1 MHECIWRSLEYTHE
15 FSSSSTSSKGQT
27 PRFHTPRFMQGI
39 EAKLDEHKRVVA
51 MFQQATKYII
61 QCTYDKYFA

>member
-1 MHECIWRSLEYTHE
+1 MSLG
-15 FSSSSTSSKGQT
+15 SSSTSSKGQIS
-27 PRFHTPRFMQGI
+27 RFHTPRFMQGI
-39 EAKLDEHKRVVA
+39 EAKLNEHMKVVV